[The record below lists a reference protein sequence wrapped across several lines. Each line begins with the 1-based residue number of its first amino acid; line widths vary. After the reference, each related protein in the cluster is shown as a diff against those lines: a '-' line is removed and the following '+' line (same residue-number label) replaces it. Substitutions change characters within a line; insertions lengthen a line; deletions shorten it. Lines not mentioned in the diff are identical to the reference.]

1 MEGHRDLLI
10 QAFMN
15 LIKNASEATDKKCE
29 LVVKTSYFRGRRLST
44 RAMRTQ
50 LYVPIQVEIIDN
62 GPGISPDIRDHIFD
76 PFVTAKAGGS
86 GLGLAMVASVVAD
99 HSGMVEVDSARGRTV
114 FRINFPLA
122 DDSAHH
128 ETLLSV
134 ASSGDE

>member
-10 QAFMN
+10 QAFIN
-15 LIKNASEATDKKCE
+15 IIKNASEVTDKKGE
-29 LVVKTSYFRGRRLST
+29 LTVKTSYSRGRRLSAG
-44 RAMRTQ
+44 AMRAQ
-50 LYVPIQVEIIDN
+50 LHVPIQVEIIDN

-99 HSGMVEVDSARGRTV
+99 HGGMVEVDSARGRTV

-122 DDSAHH
+122 DDPAHH
-128 ETLLSV
+128 ETLP
-134 ASSGDE
+134 GGGEQW